1 MADRERLAERGEESD
16 SARWI
21 LLSSFYERAYSLL
34 YPMNK
39 IRLAILGTGGMAAEH
54 VERFMKNPDV
64 AIVALGDVSTT
75 VMERFKTDTG
85 LDAVEP
91 VPEMFTDAATMFAE
105 AELDAVIIITP
116 HTLHFDHAMLAA
128 DAGLHVFMEKPMVTS
143 SDQAHALAKRFSDLD
158 KVFIVGYNTPCR
170 PEFDF
175 LRTTIRNQS
184 LGKLELISGYLSQNW
199 MKLTEGTW
207 RQQPEL
213 SGGGQAYDSGA
224 HLLNSLCWSVESDI
238 AEVFTFLDNRGTSVD
253 INSSINLR
261 FTNGVMASVVVSG
274 NCATDGAD
282 LHFMFEHGRIDI
294 DGWEGKWIK
303 VWQADE
309 RVENPSLSGEPQTPN
324 DNFID
329 AILGRAEPRTSIQ
342 NGIVQSEL
350 MDAIYESAKTGLPA
364 KPTAKG

>member
-1 MADRERLAERGEESD
+1 MS
-16 SARWI
+16 
-21 LLSSFYERAYSLL
+21 
-34 YPMNK
+34 K
-39 IRLAILGTGGMAAEH
+39 IRLAILGTGGMAAQH
-54 VERFMKNPDV
+54 AERFLKNSDV
-64 AIVALGDVSTT
+64 LIVALGDVSTE
-75 VMERFKTDTG
+75 VMERFKVETG
-85 LDAVEP
+85 LDALEP
-91 VPEMFTDAATMFAE
+91 APEMFTDAATMFAQ
-105 AELDAVIIITP
+105 AELDAVIIVTP

-143 SDQAHALAKRFSDLD
+143 SEQAHALAERFRDLK
-158 KVFIVGYNTPCR
+158 KVFIVGYNTPCT
-170 PEFDF
+170 PEFQF
-175 LRTTIRNQS
+175 LRQTIRDQS
-184 LGKLELISGYLSQNW
+184 LGKLELISGYLSQDW
-199 MKLTEGTW
+199 MNLTEGTW

-238 AEVFTFLDNRGTSVD
+238 AEVFTFLDNRGTPVD
-253 INSSINLR
+253 VNSSINLR

-282 LHFMFEHGRIDI
+282 LHFMFERGRIDI
-294 DGWEGKWIK
+294 DGWEGQWLK
-303 VWQADE
+303 VWDGEA
-309 RVENPSLSGEPQTPN
+309 RVENPAIFGMSQTPN

-364 KPTAKG
+364 KPR

>member
-1 MADRERLAERGEESD
+1 MS
-16 SARWI
+16 
-21 LLSSFYERAYSLL
+21 
-34 YPMNK
+34 K
-39 IRLAILGTGGMAAEH
+39 IRLAILGTGGMAVVHA
-54 VERFMKNPDV
+54 ERFMKDPDV
-64 AIVALGDVSTT
+64 AIVALCDVSIE
-75 VMERFKTDTG
+75 VMERFKADTG

-91 VPEMFTDAATMFAE
+91 TPALFTDAATLFVE

-143 SDQAHALAKRFSDLD
+143 SAQAHALAGRFRDLG
-158 KVFIVGYNTPCR
+158 KVFMVGYNTPCM
-170 PEFDF
+170 PEFEF
-175 LRTTIRNQS
+175 LRSTIRNES
-184 LGKLELISGYLSQNW
+184 LGKLELVSGYLSQNW
-199 MKLTEGTW
+199 MKLTAGTW
-207 RQQPEL
+207 RQRPEF

-253 INSSINLR
+253 INASINLR
-261 FTNGVMASVVVSG
+261 FTNGVMANVVVSG

-303 VWQADE
+303 VWQGNE
-309 RVENPSLSGEPQTPN
+309 RVKYPVIPGEPQTPN
-324 DNFID
+324 DNFVD

-364 KPTAKG
+364 KPVVKDE